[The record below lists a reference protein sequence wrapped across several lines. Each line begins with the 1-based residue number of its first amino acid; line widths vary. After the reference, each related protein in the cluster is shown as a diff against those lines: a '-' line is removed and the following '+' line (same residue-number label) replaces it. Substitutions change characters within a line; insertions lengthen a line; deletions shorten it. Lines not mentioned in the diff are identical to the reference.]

1 MKKIILSLAAVAI
14 SVITY
19 AQTDSV
25 NRTNQNN
32 TLKPGQDMNSNP
44 TPDMNRQQMET
55 TQNGYRMQNG
65 KMMVW
70 KGGKLTAMDKD
81 IIFNDSSVL
90 KSDGT
95 LIRKDGTKQMI
106 NDRDY
111 VDLTGKVVRSD
122 KKNDMYLVPDSNK
135 NKYNK

>member
-14 SVITY
+14 SGITY

-25 NRTNQNN
+25 NRTNQN
-32 TLKPGQDMNSNP
+32 PS
-44 TPDMNRQQMET
+44 DMNRQQMET

-65 KMMVW
+65 KMMVS

-81 IIFNDSSVL
+81 IIFNDGSVL

-122 KKNDMYLVPDSNK
+122 KKNDMYLVPDSIK

>member
-14 SVITY
+14 SGITY

-25 NRTNQNN
+25 NRTNQN
-32 TLKPGQDMNSNP
+32 PS
-44 TPDMNRQQMET
+44 DMNRQQMET

-65 KMMVW
+65 KMMVS

-81 IIFNDSSVL
+81 IIFNDGSVL